1 MTLGL
6 HPAMIFGVS
15 IALFLLF
22 HIALRW
28 TLPAVFILVAAVAA
42 LIGDFGFPY
51 RHLVEGGFGFINLI
65 LALFAGTFFGHMM
78 RVSGAAEAAAE
89 GIVAAVGGRVPLV
102 LTVVGLPIFVVGMFV
117 GLSGVA
123 VLSAGVI
130 AVPALKRLGFGPA
143 SIAAFIAVIATAGM
157 IAPPVNVP
165 AMLLAD
171 GVNMPWTGVTKAL
184 LFLSLPMAISG
195 VIWFSTGAG
204 PTEARTDATPQVN
217 IGATLIG
224 LFPFLL
230 MVAIWLAVR
239 VFPDQ
244 LPDPASPLVL
254 VIGGLAMLPRVKAA
268 RLKEVLYSTF
278 TGTPLL
284 LGAVLVAVGI
294 IVQIMT
300 LTGVR
305 GWLVV
310 SVMGLGTPWIY
321 PGLLF
326 GMPLLGGPLTSM
338 VVADVLGVP
347 AAFWLIKQDMIIN
360 VAGLSGLA
368 ALAEFVPPTSI
379 AAALS
384 CYVVG
389 GGTVGQVFRRSW
401 VPLLVMVITAIL
413 MLMFAP
419 QLQGII
425 T

>member
-6 HPAMIFGVS
+6 HPAVIFGVS
-15 IALFLLF
+15 IALFFLL

-78 RVSGAAEAAAE
+78 RVSGAADEAAD
-89 GIVAAVGGRVPLV
+89 GIVSAGGGRVAVV
-102 LTVVGLPIFVVGMFV
+102 LTLVGLPIFVVGMFV

-130 AVPALKRLGFGPA
+130 AVSALKRLGFSDPT
-143 SIAAFIAVIATAGM
+143 IAAFIAVIATAGM

-184 LFLSLPMAISG
+184 LFLSLPMAIAG
-195 VIWFSTGAG
+195 VIWFSTGSG
-204 PTEARTDATPQVN
+204 PEAAAQKTGPFN
-217 IGATLIG
+217 PGATLIG
-224 LFPFLL
+224 LLPFLL
-230 MVAIWLAVR
+230 VVVIWLAVR
-239 VFPDQ
+239 IFPEQ
-244 LPDPASPLVL
+244 LPDPSSPLVL
-254 VIGGLAMLPRVKAA
+254 VIGGLVMLPRVKGP
-268 RLKEVLYSTF
+268 RIKEVLYSTF

-284 LGAVLVAVGI
+284 LGAVLVTVGI

-310 SVMGLGTPWIY
+310 STMSLGSPWIY
-321 PGLLF
+321 PGLLV

-347 AAFWLIKQDMIIN
+347 AAFWLIAQDMIIN
-360 VAGLSGLA
+360 VSALSGLA

-389 GGTVGQVFRRSW
+389 GGTVGQVFRRAW
-401 VPLLVMVITAIL
+401 PPLLVLIITSFVMIF
-413 MLMFAP
+413 FAK
-419 QLQGII
+419 QLSGII